1 LRKEKNLMKERSVDK
16 ATLQMM
22 EKAKA
27 DNVCTAF
34 ERSDLQDPR
43 CGFGELGVCCQQ
55 CYMGPCRVDPLGK
68 GAQLG
73 ACGIDVN
80 GIVARNIARATCV
93 GASAHSDHGR
103 DIAHNLYMT
112 AKGKTQG
119 YEITDETKLLSMA
132 HEMGIDT
139 SSGDIKEIAAEVA
152 EGCLAQFGQQEG
164 EVIFAQRAPEKQKER
179 WRNLKVMPRGVDRE
193 IVEMLHM
200 THVGMDADYYNTL
213 LHAFKAAIG
222 DGWGGSMIATDLS
235 DIQFGTPSAVS
246 SAANLGVL
254 GENTVN
260 IILHGHEPTLSEMIV
275 KVTRDPEMKALAKE
289 KGAEDITVAGIC
301 CTANEILMR
310 QGAALAGN
318 YLQQE
323 LAIVTGAVEA
333 MIVDVQCIMPG
344 LNQVTPSYHT
354 KLITTSKK
362 VKIPGAIHHQF
373 EEERAVDIAK
383 EIVTE
388 AIENYPNRNR
398 ENVQIPN
405 ESNNLVAGFTTENI
419 FYHLGGKFRPSFR
432 PLNEGIIQGRLRGV
446 VGVVGCNNT
455 KVVHDYNHLEFTK
468 ELLKHDVLVVTTG
481 CSAHC
486 LSKFGLLDSESIY
499 QFAGNGLREICEAV
513 GIPPVLHV
521 GSCVDNSRILTACV
535 EMVKEGGIGTDI
547 SQLPVAGSAPEAMS
561 HKATSIGLYVAGS
574 GITTHFNP
582 PFQVHGGPKVLEYL
596 SGGMEKDFGSHFI
609 FEPNAKKA
617 AKKIIEV
624 LDKKREALKLKPMM
638 YPPLNGETEKAAAK
652 KEAAAAGS

>member
-1 LRKEKNLMKERSVDK
+1 MKERSVDK
-16 ATLQMM
+16 ATLQML
-22 EKAKA
+22 EKAKC

-34 ERSDLQDPR
+34 ERSDMQDPR

-55 CYMGPCRVDPLGK
+55 CYMGPCRVDPFGK
-68 GAQLG
+68 GAQYG
-73 ACGIDVN
+73 ACGISVD
-80 GIVARNIARATCV
+80 GIVARNIARACAV

-112 AKGKTQG
+112 ALGKTQG
-119 YEITDETKLLSMA
+119 YSIVDERKLFVIA
-132 HEMGIDT
+132 EEFGIDT
-139 SSGDIKEIAAEVA
+139 SSGDTKKLAAEVA
-152 EGCLAQFGQQEG
+152 HKCLEQFGQQEG
-164 EVIFAQRAPEKQKER
+164 EVLTTQRAPEKQKER
-179 WRNLKVMPRGVDRE
+179 WRKLKVMPRGIDRE

-200 THVGMDADYYNTL
+200 VHVGMDADYKNTL
-213 LHAFKAAIG
+213 LHAIKAAVG
-222 DGWGGSMIATDLS
+222 DGWGGSMIATDLT
-235 DIQFGTPSAVS
+235 DIQFGSPNPVRSK
-246 SAANLGVL
+246 ANLGVL

-260 IILHGHEPTLSEMIV
+260 IVVHGHEPTLSEMIV
-275 KVTRDPEMKALAKE
+275 KVARSPEMKALAKQ
-289 KGAEDITVAGIC
+289 KGAEDVTVAGIC

-310 QGAALAGN
+310 QGAPLAGN

-344 LNQVTPSYHT
+344 LNQVAPCYHT

-362 VKIPGAIHHQF
+362 VRIPGAIHYQF

-383 EIVTE
+383 KIVTE
-388 AIENYPNRNR
+388 AIENYPKRDR
-398 ENVQIPN
+398 KRVQIPA
-405 ESNNLVAGFTTENI
+405 ESSELVAGFTTENV
-419 FYHLGGKFRPSFR
+419 FYHLGGKFRPSYK

-455 KVVHDYNHLEFTK
+455 KTVHDYNHLTFTK
-468 ELLKHDVLVVTTG
+468 ELLKHDVLIVTTG
-481 CSAHC
+481 CSAGC
-486 LSKFGLLDSESIY
+486 LCKHGLLDSEDALQY
-499 QFAGNGLREICEAV
+499 CGYGLREICEAV

-521 GSCVDNSRILTACV
+521 GSCVDNSRILTACI

-561 HKATSIGLYVAGS
+561 HKATSIGLYVVAS

-582 PFQVHGGPKVLEYL
+582 PFQVHGSKKVLDYL
-596 SGGMEKDFGSHFI
+596 SNEMEKDFGANFI
-609 FEPNAKKA
+609 FEGDPKKA
-617 AKKIIEV
+617 AQKIIAH

-652 KEAAAAGS
+652 KQAAAVAGN